1 MANIAQATLKGTD
14 LIIQCD
20 DRWDCCQRAQAAAKV
35 KAWNKALPGEGIR
48 TEVDKDDL
56 AAKAKKQR
64 DTIADYDELDAAE
77 QGAKAV
83 EDGAPGCVEEKFAD
97 ESGNARKKTKYQMDH
112 PLDVK
117 AGGDPSADLTPIDRH
132 VNRAFGSF
140 AKNAGNELLKQEE
153 AGTIKEAKFTSVS
166 LVCPA
171 GPDPPPPEG
180 CQDEDH
186 NAGKKKKYPE
196 EPEYETTYEA
206 KKGKKVLK

>member
-20 DRWDCCQRAQAAAKV
+20 DRWDCCQRAQAAAKA
-35 KAWNKALPGEGIR
+35 KAWNKALPGKGIQ
-48 TEVDKDDL
+48 TEVSKDDL

-64 DTIADYDELDAAE
+64 DTIAEYDDLDAEE
-77 QGAKAV
+77 QGEKAV
-83 EDGAPGCVEEKFAD
+83 EDGAPDCVEEKFAD
-97 ESGNARKKTKYQMDH
+97 QSGNARKKTKYQMDH

-117 AGGDPSADLTPIDRH
+117 AGGDPSASLTPIDRH

-140 AKNAGNELLKQEE
+140 AKNAGNELVKQKGED
-153 AGTIKEAKFTSVS
+153 AQFTSVS

-171 GPDPPPPEG
+171 SEEG
-180 CQDEDH
+180 CPDEDH

-196 EPEYETTYEA
+196 EEAKKYETTYEA